1 MTLWFIF
8 KWHSPLAHFLKYQK
22 INYSF
27 QAFAGQDDG
36 TTDQAILTN
45 ENEDLEMKSEDRTI
59 NCVIIN
65 FLIFTSTFGLFQAS
79 NCLHFSFFFSFCIMV
94 HATDFV

>member
-8 KWHSPLAHFLKYQK
+8 KWHSPLVHFFKYQK
-22 INYSF
+22 INYLF

-45 ENEDLEMKSEDRTI
+45 GNEDLKMKSEDRTV
-59 NCVIIN
+59 NCVIII
-65 FLIFTSTFGLFQAS
+65 FQIFTSTFGLFQES
-79 NCLHFSFFFSFCIMV
+79 FCLHFSFFFSYCIMV
-94 HATDFV
+94 HATAFV